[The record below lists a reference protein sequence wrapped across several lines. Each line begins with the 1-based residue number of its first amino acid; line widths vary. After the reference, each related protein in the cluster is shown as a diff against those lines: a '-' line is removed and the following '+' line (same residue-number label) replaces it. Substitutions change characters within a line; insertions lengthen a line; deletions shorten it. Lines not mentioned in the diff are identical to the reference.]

1 MKGNANKSS
10 KGLEG
15 DPRRR
20 ADAAVRGF
28 MYQFWRTVEAWIEL
42 DPEELLY
49 VEGAEDFDIVGSDE
63 ATPVQVKDD
72 KSSGSLTLASAN
84 ATTPFLT
91 PGSISSS
98 VRTSVMRK

>member
-1 MKGNANKSS
+1 
-10 KGLEG
+10 
-15 DPRRR
+15 
-20 ADAAVRGF
+20 